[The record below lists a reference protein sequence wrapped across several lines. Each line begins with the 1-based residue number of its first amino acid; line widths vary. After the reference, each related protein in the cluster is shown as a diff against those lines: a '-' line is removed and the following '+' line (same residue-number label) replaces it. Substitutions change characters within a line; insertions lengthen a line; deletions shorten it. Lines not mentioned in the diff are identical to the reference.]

1 LVRELRCHMLHDQ
14 INQNIKQSNIVTNY
28 IKTLKMVFI
37 KKKSFKTS
45 SAKKKKGNLL
55 TKPQFLQPRK
65 IREII

>member
-1 LVRELRCHMLHDQ
+1 
-14 INQNIKQSNIVTNY
+14 
-28 IKTLKMVFI
+28 MVLI

-65 IREII
+65 IRAII